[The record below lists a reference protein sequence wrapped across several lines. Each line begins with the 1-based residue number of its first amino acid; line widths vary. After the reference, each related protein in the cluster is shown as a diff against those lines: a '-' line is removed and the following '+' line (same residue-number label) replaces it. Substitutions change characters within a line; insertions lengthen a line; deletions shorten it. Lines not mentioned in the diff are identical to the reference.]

1 MDYESEETEEII
13 QIKDFNR
20 KIKVNENDLIPID
33 DIVEETYAITY
44 KNLLEQIKKDT
55 FYGGLE
61 YFKKVIREIISK
73 ELIEYESHTE
83 KLYLKIISKLIGLQ
97 TEPNVIEFNDFL
109 NKLKET
115 LIENLKPSGN
125 NVKSSKISTYN
136 PNKREFEL
144 VEFQTLIEN
153 LKEIF
158 TETTKLNKLK
168 EYATQTFARIDDFQ
182 KVNNSIGQL
191 YVKKNNLHREL
202 NIAAQLLGSN
212 NFEDKEIE
220 FIVFSRSRGALKRLT
235 TYQHL
240 QGMPEDFKYW
250 GISATSDTFY
260 SYNEFAEKSLNIDIT
275 GDKVELRFP
284 RNLKNQVI
292 YLNITLEI
300 KSATNTNDNMTKRI
314 NLKFSENNTTQHTTL
329 YFYSGKQHNITLP
342 LLKGWYK
349 LDYALLSNNLT
360 QDVPYLTKM

>member
-1 MDYESEETEEII
+1 MTYENEETEEII

-20 KIKVNENDLIPID
+20 KIKVNENDLFPID

-55 FYGGLE
+55 FYGGFE

-73 ELIEYESHTE
+73 ELIEYESHIE
-83 KLYLKIISKLIGLQ
+83 KMYLKIISKLIGLQ
-97 TEPNVIEFNDFL
+97 TEPNSIEFNDLL

-115 LIENLKPSGN
+115 LIENLKISGN
-125 NVKSSKISTYN
+125 NIKASRISTYN
-136 PNKREFEL
+136 PNKRDFEL

-158 TETTKLNKLK
+158 TETTNLEKLK

-182 KVNNSIGQL
+182 RVNNSIGQI

-202 NIAAQLLGSN
+202 NFAAQLIGSN
-212 NFEDKEIE
+212 NSEDKEIE
-220 FIVFSRSRGALKRLT
+220 FIVFSRNRGALKRLI

-240 QGMPEDFKYW
+240 QGTPEDFKYW
-250 GISATSDTFY
+250 GVSATSDTFY
-260 SYNEFAEKSLNIDIT
+260 SYNEFAEKSLNIDIP
-275 GDKVELRFP
+275 GEKVELRFP
-284 RNLKNQVI
+284 RSLKDKAI

-300 KSATNTNDNMTKRI
+300 KSATNTNNNMTKSI
-314 NLKFSENNTTQHTTL
+314 NLKFSENNTSQHTIL

-349 LDYALLSNNLT
+349 LEYALLNNNST